1 MLKGIIF
8 DMDGVLINSEPVHYR
23 IWKEA
28 LLTRGIELDYEVYKP
43 CIGSTLGFL
52 MNLLHETYGID
63 REDKALVDTMKKII
77 EEIHP
82 DIVFMDICMP
92 EMDGLAMIAAI
103 HSQFPDLEVCVL
115 TGYRDFE
122 YAKEAIRLGVTRF
135 LLKPSNMDE
144 LEEAIGKM
152 CGNLKRKGITGD
164 EPKRDPQDGEAAE
177 AHKESAS
184 SSFIV
189 KNALTYIEENYTKKL
204 TLCEVA
210 EKTYVS
216 QWHLSKLLNRHTGQ
230 SFSDILNHV
239 RIEHAKELLKNPSLR
254 IGDISEQVGFLDLAH
269 FSRVFK
275 KQEGVSANE
284 YRNQVLGK

>member
-1 MLKGIIF
+1 MYKVMLVDDEPIIVEGLSRSIPWENWNCKVVVTAH
-8 DMDGVLINSEPVHYR
+8 DGAEG
-23 IWKEA
+23 KQA
-28 LLTRGIELDYEVYKP
+28 IEEYKP
-43 CIGSTLGFL
+43 
-52 MNLLHETYGID
+52 NL
-63 REDKALVDTMKKII
+63 II
-77 EEIHP
+77 
-82 DIVFMDICMP
+82 MDICMP
-92 EMDGLAMIAAI
+92 ELDGLKMIAAI
-103 HSQFPDLEVCVL
+103 KSEYPDLEVCIL

-144 LEEAIGKM
+144 LEEAISAM
-152 CGNLKRKGITGD
+152 CDNLKKKNITGAENED
-164 EPKRDPQDGEAAE
+164 EPEE
-177 AHKESAS
+177 HESVS

-189 KNALTYIEENYTKKL
+189 KNALEYMAANYNQKL

-230 SFSDILNHV
+230 RFSEILNHM
-239 RIEHAKELLKNPSLR
+239 RMEHAKELLKDPALR
-254 IGDISEQVGFLDLAH
+254 IGDISDAVGFIDLAH

-284 YRNQVLGK
+284 YRNKVFGKNKELDKKENNTIIVSNTDR